1 MRYKDW
7 IFIIDYPKK
16 ALQRLD
22 IHYRPPQLSGAWT
35 DSTEVTQRQQSRDQS
50 GMMLSINQTEVTMY

>member
-1 MRYKDW
+1 MHYKDW
-7 IFIIDYPKK
+7 IFIID
-16 ALQRLD
+16 
-22 IHYRPPQLSGAWT
+22 PPQLSGAWT